1 MPTLVQAIIVPKV
14 STSILTLYPQ
24 VLPVTTKGLIVM
36 LPVDKLVD
44 NLWITFVLAGAFG
57 DNLWITCG

>member
-14 STSILTLYPQ
+14 STSILTLYCTEI
-24 VLPVTTKGLIVM
+24 LVTDKGLIVT
-36 LPVDKLVD
+36 LPVD
-44 NLWITFVLAGAFG
+44 NLWITFGLAREIV

>member
-14 STSILTLYPQ
+14 STSILTLGPQ
-24 VLPVTTKGLIVM
+24 VFLVTDKGLIVT
-36 LPVDKLVD
+36 LPVDKPVD
-44 NLWITFVLAGAFG
+44 NFGLAREIV